1 MISENTMAKR
11 RKSRKTAK
19 TLISIFIVLVL
30 AIISYFTEPWQ
41 YIGGEK
47 NEIGNKNE
55 ADLQVH
61 YIDVGQADSILVRV
75 PTSDGV
81 KNMLIDAGTSDG
93 YPASNIVNYLN
104 GLGITELEYMIIT
117 HPHLDHI
124 GRGRG
129 DHGLRDPKHH
139 HARM

>member
-47 NEIGNKNE
+47 
-55 ADLQVH
+55 
-61 YIDVGQADSILVRV
+61 
-75 PTSDGV
+75 
-81 KNMLIDAGTSDG
+81 
-93 YPASNIVNYLN
+93 
-104 GLGITELEYMIIT
+104 
-117 HPHLDHI
+117 
-124 GRGRG
+124 
-129 DHGLRDPKHH
+129 
-139 HARM
+139 